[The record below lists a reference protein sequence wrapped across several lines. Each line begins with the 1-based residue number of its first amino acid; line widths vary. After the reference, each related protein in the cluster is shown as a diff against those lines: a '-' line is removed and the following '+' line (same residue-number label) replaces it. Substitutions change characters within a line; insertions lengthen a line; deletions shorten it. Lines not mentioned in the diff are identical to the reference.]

1 MNSKSVLGRTAF
13 CFDLD
18 GTITK
23 SELLPCIA
31 AELGIMD
38 EMATLTRA
46 TMDGHI
52 EFEPSFRLRCLLLSQ
67 IDPQLIRQVIASV
80 PLDENL
86 LSFIADHRED
96 CFIITGNLNIW
107 IQPIIQ
113 RCLCRSFSSVG
124 VYENSKLQIK
134 SIINKTRTLM
144 LIRDMGYKKVVAV
157 GDGTNDAAMLNQA
170 DVGIAYGAIH
180 PAAQAAIHSS
190 KYIIHNGGTL
200 CNLLRTL

>member
-1 MNSKSVLGRTAF
+1 
-13 CFDLD
+13 
-18 GTITK
+18 
-23 SELLPCIA
+23 
-31 AELGIMD
+31 MD